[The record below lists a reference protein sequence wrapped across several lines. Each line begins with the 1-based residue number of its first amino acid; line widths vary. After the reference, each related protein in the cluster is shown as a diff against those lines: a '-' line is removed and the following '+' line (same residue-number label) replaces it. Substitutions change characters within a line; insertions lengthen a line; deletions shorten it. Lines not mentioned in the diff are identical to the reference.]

1 MIVVEN
7 VAKDYRTRT
16 GPRRVLDGVSFTLAM
31 GERLGVLGRNGAGK
45 STLIRLVGGA
55 EQPSSGRISRAMS
68 VSWPLAFGG
77 AFQPQ
82 LTGVDNIRFISR
94 LYAQDPDANLAFV
107 EEFAELGPYLRE
119 PVRSYSSGM
128 RARLAFAISMIIEF
142 DCFLIDEIAAVGD
155 ARFHERCNYE
165 LFDRRGERAMMI
177 ISHDP
182 GYLRDHCNR
191 WAVLDAGRLAAFD
204 DFDTAQ
210 AHFLALIR
218 ANENAGGGGTGAS
231 GVQPFA
237 RRLAAIDSLR
247 RVAHADA
254 QFMALVR
261 EADRARDRHDWA
273 AAETGYAAALTLHPY
288 ERSYWAQLGHV
299 LREQGQLAR
308 AEIAYRTACAYGEP
322 ARALAPFITAV
333 SVPLA
338 GDETVAYPVPDS
350 GPTSQQPPGYPD
362 LALLAAMR
370 DGTDRIDEDEALALL
385 QTGQSLEAVLAGMT
399 NEDSAPVP
407 AAIAVVPGAAA
418 PLRGGWRDDLA
429 RLAGAQPEAV
439 DAALAGGASLYD
451 ALRTAGGLKGWSLTG
466 VRIAID
472 EEIEA

>member
-1 MIVVEN
+1 MIVADR
-7 VAKDYRTRT
+7 VAKTYRTRT
-16 GPRRVLDGVSFTLAM
+16 GPRRVLDDVSFTLRM

-55 EQPSSGRISRAMS
+55 EQPSSGRVTRGMS

-82 LTGVDNIRFISR
+82 LTGVDNVRFISR
-94 LYAQDPDANLAFV
+94 LYAQDPDTNLAFV
-107 EEFAELGPYLRE
+107 EDFAELGPYLRE

-165 LFDRRGERAMMI
+165 LFDRRGDRAMMI

-191 WAVLDAGRLAAFD
+191 WAVLDAGRLTPFD

-210 AHFLALIR
+210 AHFLAQVGAGDR
-218 ANENAGGGGTGAS
+218 ASSAA
-231 GVQPFA
+231 QPFV
-237 RRLAAIDSLR
+237 RRLAAIDALR
-247 RVAHADA
+247 RAAHDDA

-261 EADRARDRHDWA
+261 AADAARDRHDWA
-273 AAETGYAAALTLHPY
+273 AAEAGYGAALTLHPY

-299 LREQGQLAR
+299 TREQGLLAR

-322 ARALAPFITAV
+322 VQALAPFIAAV
-333 SVPLA
+333 AKEGEAADMIP
-338 GDETVAYPVPDS
+338 VADG
-350 GPTSQQPPGYPD
+350 GPTRLQPPGYPD
-362 LALLAAMR
+362 LALIAALVTGAER
-370 DGTDRIDEDEALALL
+370 LPEAEALVLMQSG
-385 QTGQSLEAVLAGMT
+385 QTIEAVLAAWRAAAHPLAT
-399 NEDSAPVP
+399 
-407 AAIAVVPGAAA
+407 AIAVVPGGHS
-418 PLRGGWRDDLA
+418 PLRAGWHDALA
-429 RLAGAQPEAV
+429 RLTGARP
-439 DAALAGGASLYD
+439 DPLTDALADGTQPIE
-451 ALRTAGGLKGWSLTG
+451 ALRAAGGLDGW
-466 VRIAID
+466 AIPD
-472 EEIEA
+472 PALHKEFQT

>member
-1 MIVVEN
+1 MIVVEDI
-7 VAKDYRTRT
+7 AKSYRTRN
-16 GPRRVLDGVSFTLAM
+16 GPRQVLEGVSFTLEM

-55 EQPSSGRISRAMS
+55 EQPTRGRITRAMS

-82 LTGVDNIRFISR
+82 LTGADNIRFISR
-94 LYAQDPDANLAFV
+94 LYAQDPEANLAFV
-107 EEFAELGPYLRE
+107 EAFAELGAYLRE

-191 WAVLDAGRLAAFD
+191 WAVLDAGCLTTFD
-204 DFDTAQ
+204 DFDAAQ
-210 AHFLALIR
+210 SHFLALVG
-218 ANENAGGGGTGAS
+218 AGESADGRGARGS
-231 GVQPFA
+231 VQPFA
-237 RRLAAIDSLR
+237 RRLTAIDSLR

-261 EADRARDRHDWA
+261 KADSARDRHDWA
-273 AAETGYAAALTLHPY
+273 EAEAAYVAALTLHPY

-308 AEIAYRTACAYGEP
+308 AEIAYRTACAYGEA
-322 ARALAPFITAV
+322 ARVLAPFITAV
-333 SVPLA
+333 APPGADAQALA
-338 GDETVAYPVPDS
+338 CPVPDG
-350 GPTSQQPPGYPD
+350 GPTRLQPPGYPD
-362 LALLAAMR
+362 LALLAAMLHGAER
-370 DGTDRIDEDEALALL
+370 LDENDALRLL
-385 QTGQSLEAVLAGMT
+385 RSGQSLEAVLAGMGGG
-399 NEDSAPVP
+399 SRVLAPD
-407 AAIAVVPGAAA
+407 AIVVVPGNTA
-418 PLRGGWRDDLA
+418 PLRHDWRDDLA
-429 RLAGAQPEAV
+429 RMAGIRPEAL
-439 DAALAGGASLYD
+439 DDALNRSESLLAAL
-451 ALRTAGGLKGWSLTG
+451 RMAGGLNGWTLPDLASAPLQ
-466 VRIAID
+466 
-472 EEIEA
+472 EHQP